1 MKTKKKKSGK
11 KQSKLM
17 TAALK
22 TVDTIVISLSIL
34 FAALYQ
40 IKELSWL
47 SFPTQLAGLVV
58 SPKVKKYT
66 KNWFILIT
74 VLRKSFSESWTNCS
88 FPWKIMEKMITRWRS
103 WSEGTSRNKSIFY
116 QVTTRVRMG
125 SEFYGVKIK
134 RDVLLLYTW
143 CVMW

>member
-1 MKTKKKKSGK
+1 MKTKKQKSGN

-22 TVDTIVISLSIL
+22 TVDTIVISHSIL

-47 SFPTQLAGLVV
+47 SFPIQLAGLVV

-74 VLRKSFSESWTNCS
+74 VLRKSFQKAEQTAHSLENLWKKWLPDEEFDPKEHHAISQFFIKSQRESEWGPS
-88 FPWKIMEKMITRWRS
+88 FMA
-103 WSEGTSRNKSIFY
+103 
-116 QVTTRVRMG
+116 
-125 SEFYGVKIK
+125 
-134 RDVLLLYTW
+134 
-143 CVMW
+143 